1 MPLMPGLRSRGF
13 TLLELMVVVALI
25 AITTAVASLALPDPA
40 TSRLEKEAARLVA
53 LLESSR
59 AQARS
64 GGMTV
69 IWLPQPASAD
79 TDYQFLG
86 LPPNETPSLQW
97 MEREV
102 KAEVLDGRSIVLG
115 PEPVVG
121 PQTIILRL
129 GTQQIMIATDGL
141 SPFDVVRGGTPE
153 IDLPPLETGSASPAE
168 ANGAR

>member
-1 MPLMPGLRSRGF
+1 MSLMPGLRPRGF

-53 LLESSR
+53 FLESSR

-69 IWLPQPASAD
+69 IWMPQPGSAD
-79 TDYQFLG
+79 ADYQFLG

-102 KAEVLDGRSIVLG
+102 KAEVVDARSIVLG

-121 PQTIILRL
+121 AQSIILRL

-153 IDLPPLETGSASPAE
+153 IDLPPLDTGAAPAVE

>member
-1 MPLMPGLRSRGF
+1 MPLMPGSRPRGF

-25 AITTAVASLALPDPA
+25 AITTAVASLALPDPS

-53 LLESSR
+53 FLESAR

-79 TDYQFLG
+79 ADYQFLG
-86 LPPNETPSLQW
+86 LPSEETPSLQW

-102 KAEVLDGRSIVLG
+102 KAEVVDGRSIVLG

-121 PQTIILRL
+121 AQSIILRL

-141 SPFDVVRGGTPE
+141 GPFDVVRGGTPE
-153 IDLPPLETGSASPAE
+153 IDLPPLDTGALPATE
-168 ANGAR
+168 VNGAR